1 MTIEPGFLMPPEKQ
15 TRKSKR
21 TPPPTVARKVS
32 LLLREEAFKREHN
45 ERLGSEDDLVKQF
58 NVSRPTFRQAAKILE
73 QEQLLKIKRGV
84 NGGYFVQRPTS
95 TAVAHMTAIYLH
107 SRHATLRHLI
117 TSAQPLY
124 TAMVVAAA
132 NGADPEQTARLAE
145 FAEQE
150 RATLDQPA
158 PLSDYLRSE
167 ARLGAIFYR
176 LGANPVLNLFLE
188 IIIDLSALQTEGV
201 WAGHPERIA
210 QYRRLRLK
218 LAEAILAG
226 DEEVAAV
233 AARRCTAAIEQ
244 WFEADHFSTPER
256 IPAAPL
262 GRGEA
267 APQASET

>member
-1 MTIEPGFLMPPEKQ
+1 MPPAKQ

-32 LLLREEAFKREHN
+32 LLLREEAFKRQHDEL
-45 ERLGSEDDLVKQF
+45 LGSEDDLVKRF

-95 TAVAHMTAIYLH
+95 GAVAHMTAIYLH

-117 TSAQPLY
+117 TSAQPFY
-124 TAMVVAAA
+124 TAMAIAAA
-132 NGADPEQTARLAE
+132 RSADPEQAARLAE
-145 FAEQE
+145 FAAQE
-150 RATLDQPA
+150 RATLDDPI
-158 PLSDYLRSE
+158 PLPDYLRTE
-167 ARLGAIFYR
+167 ARFGSIFYR

-188 IIIDLSALQTEGV
+188 IIIHLSALQTEGV
-201 WAGHPERIA
+201 WAGHPERIS

-226 DEEVAAV
+226 DEEVASV
-233 AARRCTAAIEQ
+233 AARRCTVAIEQ
-244 WFEADHFSTPER
+244 WFESDHPDMPEQ
-256 IPAAPL
+256 IPATPP
-262 GRGEA
+262 GWSEA
-267 APQASET
+267 SPQMTEA